1 MALRVSRHLW
11 EGSCPTCSVQTES
24 ETWLLDPAQ
33 QTRAD
38 IPSRAVSPE
47 VVSRVCRVTRAPRL
61 AGKVWAPALAL
72 ACSLFGINQS
82 GSASGR
88 CRRLRSTSQLPRT
101 SGVRSF
107 TAGEADDGPDA
118 ASFWSRNDAAP
129 HATRLPLAQ
138 LMSGG
143 ALRGRLVFKHEV
155 AFAIATINF
164 TLKRLSAATVGAR
177 ARSVPATKERPSDQQ
192 KCWPGGLRHSQALAH
207 SNLD

>member
-1 MALRVSRHLW
+1 MVSRHLW
-11 EGSCPTCSVQTES
+11 EESCPTCSVQTES

-38 IPSRAVSPE
+38 IPCRAVSPE

-61 AGKVWAPALAL
+61 GGKGMGSCI

-118 ASFWSRNDAAP
+118 ASFW
-129 HATRLPLAQ
+129 ATRHFASGSVSGQTRSRCLAKRSLLGCPSVAWVWLSSGMRAARCCDEAWLQRGLPC
-138 LMSGG
+138 S
-143 ALRGRLVFKHEV
+143 
-155 AFAIATINF
+155 
-164 TLKRLSAATVGAR
+164 
-177 ARSVPATKERPSDQQ
+177 
-192 KCWPGGLRHSQALAH
+192 
-207 SNLD
+207 